1 MREKELRLALVC
13 YGGVSL
19 AVYMHGITKEI
30 WKLLRASAARTG
42 PGDMPGF
49 ELSDSEI
56 VYRELLEAISGVL
69 DLRVL
74 VDIVAGASAGGI
86 NGILL
91 AHAIAGGHDME
102 QLRDLWLDNADVDRL
117 LDPAAT
123 AQRWS
128 KWWATPL
135 VWYAR
140 GKGYGMADDVVDPQ
154 ARREVRAKLSQFMRS
169 RWFRPPFSGLIFT
182 RMLYDALLAMAAGK
196 RGPVLIPPG
205 LPLDLFV
212 TVTDFHGSPEY
223 LRLHSPLDIVET
235 EHRLIID
242 FHSGAAHAD
251 MPRTIGDPA
260 ELAFAAR
267 ATASFPGAFPPA
279 QVGEIDAVVREQA
292 RQWPGRTAFLTRIFP
307 RRAATG
313 QPFENATLIDG
324 SVLNSRP
331 FGPAIEA
338 LSHRPAHREVDR
350 RFVYI
355 DPKPGR
361 HGVREAQG
369 RPPGFFTTI
378 LRSLADIPREQPIRD
393 NLEAIEALSARVR
406 RLRYVVDGMQPQ
418 VDAAI
423 ERAIGTRFFF
433 SRLTPERLSDWRS
446 RAQTVAAREAGFA
459 YGAYGQLKLA
469 QVVESIAARLI
480 ELGEFG
486 MRGMRT
492 DGVRGAVWHQV
503 RSSGWDQVAEAGTRG
518 GARSDFVVFLRRFD
532 LDFRI
537 RRLRFLLRR
546 LNGLA
551 LAQTRPEDRRATEAI
566 KTALYQLLAPYLER
580 RRPGFYSLS
589 VRRTA
594 ATADHDPVAAL
605 DEYEVALDLRTL
617 DIATDARLVEVLGM
631 AVGVPMRR
639 ALLRAYLGFP
649 FYDIAM
655 LPLLQGDGI
664 DEFDEIKVD
673 RISPDD
679 AVAIRK
685 GAATLKGTQFN
696 AFGAFFSRAYRE
708 NDYLWGRLHGADRLI
723 DIVLSTLPAGSELPD
738 AAKVRLKVRAFRAI
752 LAAERDVLTMVPD
765 LLATLEREIDTVAA
779 GLEPDGVTAVRATG

>member
-30 WKLLRASAARTG
+30 WKLLRASAARTAG
-42 PGDMPGF
+42 SGGAS
-49 ELSDSEI
+49 LTDSEP
-56 VYRELLEAISGVL
+56 VYLELLEAMSSEI

-135 VWYAR
+135 IWYAR
-140 GKGYGMADDVVDPQ
+140 AKGYGMADDVVDPQ
-154 ARREVRAKLSQFMRS
+154 ARREVRTKLSKFMRS
-169 RWFRPPFSGLIFT
+169 RWFQPPFSGLTFT
-182 RMLYDALLAMAAGK
+182 RMLYDAIMAMADGT

-212 TVTDFHGSPEY
+212 TVTDFHGRPEH

-242 FHSGAAHAD
+242 FHSPA
-251 MPRTIGDPA
+251 GDDGTRSVGDAA

-279 QVGEIDAVVREQA
+279 RIGEIDNVLTASGNT
-292 RQWPGRTAFLTRIFP
+292 WPGRAAFLTRIFP

-313 QPFENATLIDG
+313 QSFENATLIDG
-324 SVLNSRP
+324 SVLNNRP

-338 LSHRPAHREVDR
+338 LRHRPAHREVDR

-355 DPKPGR
+355 DPKPGM
-361 HGVREAQG
+361 HGAREIEG

-423 ERAIGTRFFF
+423 ERAIGSRFFF
-433 SRLTPERLSDWRS
+433 GRLTPERLSDWRS
-446 RAQTVAAREAGFA
+446 RAQTVAAHEAGFA
-459 YGAYGQLKLA
+459 YGAYGQLKLS
-469 QVVESIAARLI
+469 QVVESIACRLM
-480 ELGEFG
+480 ELGDFG
-486 MRGMRT
+486 MRGMGP
-492 DGVRGAVWHQV
+492 DGVRAAMWHVV
-503 RSSGWDQVAEAGTRG
+503 RAQGWDQVHEAGTRG
-518 GARSDFVVFLRRFD
+518 GAKSDFVGFLRRFD

-537 RRLRFLLRR
+537 RRLRFLVRR
-546 LNGLA
+546 LNALA
-551 LAQTRPEDRRATEAI
+551 LAQNMPEDRRAIEQMKA
-566 KTALYQLLAPYLER
+566 ALYTLLAPYLDR
-580 RRPGFYSLS
+580 RREGFY
-589 VRRTA
+589 TA
-594 ATADHDPVAAL
+594 AVKVAAARADHDPRAAL
-605 DEYEVALDLRTL
+605 AEYEAALDLREL
-617 DIATDARLVEVLGM
+617 DTVTDTRLV
-631 AVGVPMRR
+631 AVFALATGAPLRR

-679 AVAIRK
+679 AIAIRR
-685 GAATLKGTQFN
+685 GGHAATLKGTQFN

-708 NDYLWGRLHGADRLI
+708 NDYLWGRLHAADRLI
-723 DIVLSTLPAGSELPD
+723 DIVVSTLPPGGTLSE
-738 AAKVRLKVRAFRAI
+738 VRTAQLKSRAFRAI
-752 LAAERDVLTMVPD
+752 LDAERSFLTAVPD
-765 LLATLEREIDTVAA
+765 LIATLEREIAEIGVVAA
-779 GLEPDGVTAVRATG
+779 EARAGAA